1 MVQIKLIKI
10 KFKNNIRVHLS
21 LIDLNS
27 DYRLRDGKIQTTETL
42 LNMIQ
47 LFKIW
52 KDLEKFGLQA
62 NVTQTLSILM
72 TL

>member
-42 LNMIQ
+42 LNMI
-47 LFKIW
+47 
-52 KDLEKFGLQA
+52 
-62 NVTQTLSILM
+62 
-72 TL
+72 